1 MARHSL
7 KAGVDILVTDDPEA
21 LVPRLAPL
29 ATEPKH
35 PSTI

>member
-7 KAGVDILVTDDPEA
+7 IAGVDILVTDDPEA

-29 ATEPKH
+29 ATEPQR
-35 PSTI
+35 PSAI